1 MKTET
6 AHVAVNT
13 LDSKWRRFIF
23 ILRLG
28 TGLRDVDIYFDVTVR
43 RCDIY
48 DSNHWRVLNPAG
60 PLLLRDEQQI
70 ISVGSTPP
78 LSTTDLF

>member
-1 MKTET
+1 MEEIYIYFEAWHWTE
-6 AHVAVNT
+6 
-13 LDSKWRRFIF
+13 
-23 ILRLG
+23 
-28 TGLRDVDIYFDVTVR
+28 RDVDIYFDVTVR

>member
-1 MKTET
+1 MEEIYIYFEAWRWTE
-6 AHVAVNT
+6 
-13 LDSKWRRFIF
+13 
-23 ILRLG
+23 
-28 TGLRDVDIYFDVTVR
+28 RDVDIYFDVTVR

-70 ISVGSTPP
+70 ISVDSTPP